1 VATDPVVSVALGVWL
16 FAEHFTDDPLR
27 LALSALG
34 FAVLCVGIW
43 LMTKFSP
50 SEEPAVSAAG

>member
-1 VATDPVVSVALGVWL
+1 VWL

-27 LALSALG
+27 IALSALG

-50 SEEPAVSAAG
+50 SEDVALAPAVIT